1 MSTILKNSE
10 SLYPFFGNKMSF
22 IRGLDPLG
30 LQNNSEATFAMLLPG
45 LNNVTGRLR
54 YYSFYC
60 WLLDLYSK
68 MVKSTDP
75 KKQEAFLRKGEYL
88 FKFCFAGKNYFL
100 MKSTPRVFGPQ

>member
-54 YYSFYC
+54 Y
-60 WLLDLYSK
+60 
-68 MVKSTDP
+68 
-75 KKQEAFLRKGEYL
+75 
-88 FKFCFAGKNYFL
+88 
-100 MKSTPRVFGPQ
+100 

>member
-1 MSTILKNSE
+1 MAIILKNSE

-54 YYSFYC
+54 
-60 WLLDLYSK
+60 
-68 MVKSTDP
+68 TI
-75 KKQEAFLRKGEYL
+75 L
-88 FKFCFAGKNYFL
+88 FTVGY
-100 MKSTPRVFGPQ
+100 